1 MNKTMKAA
9 VVREFG
15 APLRIEEVRIPTPG
29 PGQILVKVA
38 ACGVCHTDLHA
49 ASGDWPVKPR
59 LPFIP
64 GHEGVGHVAALGQGV
79 RPSRRATASACPGS
93 TAPVAIAS
101 TAWAAGRHCAKPN
114 RTRAIP

>member
-1 MNKTMKAA
+1 MSEMMKAA
-9 VVREFG
+9 VVHEFG

-29 PGQILVKVA
+29 LGQIVVKVA
-38 ACGVCHTDLHA
+38 ASGICHTDLHA

-79 RPSRRATASACPGS
+79 LRKAGALDLRINSIQRARKQ
-93 TAPVAIAS
+93 APLALGAE
-101 TAWAAGRHCAKPN
+101 
-114 RTRAIP
+114 